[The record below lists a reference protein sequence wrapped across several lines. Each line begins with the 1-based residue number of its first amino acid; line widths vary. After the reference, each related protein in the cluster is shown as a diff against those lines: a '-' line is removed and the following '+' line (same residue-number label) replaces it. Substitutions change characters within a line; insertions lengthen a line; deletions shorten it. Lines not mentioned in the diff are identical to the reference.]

1 MANHLRREKRVA
13 IVNLMCEGCSIRS
26 VERITGVHRDTIGR
40 LLLRVGKHCERIMAD
55 RLAGLQCD
63 QLEIDELW
71 TFGGQETATRRPGR
85 SYRVWGRLHVHRDG
99 RVSKVVIHH
108 ETGKRDE
115 FTTDRFMGELS
126 RRVEGHTHIAVDGF
140 PAYPTAIQDWFRG
153 RADAMAVVKNFR
165 TDDPEHRYSP
175 GKVTGCIRYA
185 IQGFPRRSRSTTSH
199 VERSELDVPDV
210 REAAEPANGR
220 V

>member
-71 TFGGQETATRRPGR
+71 TFVGKKQR
-85 SYRVWGRLHVHRDG
+85 HVG
-99 RVSKVVIHH
+99 
-108 ETGKRDE
+108 
-115 FTTDRFMGELS
+115 
-126 RRVEGHTHIAVDGF
+126 
-140 PAYPTAIQDWFRG
+140 P
-153 RADAMAVVKNFR
+153 
-165 TDDPEHRYSP
+165 DDPIEFGDAYTFI
-175 GKVTGCIRYA
+175 GMDG
-185 IQGFPRRSRSTTSH
+185 
-199 VERSELDVPDV
+199 
-210 REAAEPANGR
+210 
-220 V
+220 